1 MIENQESKKITS
13 TDDSTIIQPERSWI
27 KTLLSVFCCNSK
39 PTVNVLRLAGV
50 ITDSSGAFSQG
61 LSLEAL
67 DEQITKAFKGKN
79 TKAVALQINSPG
91 GSPVQSELI
100 ANRIIELSA
109 EKEIPV
115 ISFIEDAGAS
125 GGYWL
130 SCAGDEIFAS
140 RNSIVGSI
148 GVIAAG
154 FGFVKAIE
162 KIGVERRIY
171 TQGENKSILDPF
183 KEEKNSDIAIVH
195 NLQKNIHDNFKNM
208 VRERREGK
216 IDSDSE
222 KHIFSGEFWTGE
234 TAKELGLIDEIGTL
248 HQVLKDRY
256 GKDIKI
262 NRINKAKGFMQKIMN
277 SNIADSFVR
286 SFFSRINEQVQWN
299 KLGL

>member
-1 MIENQESKKITS
+1 MTDEQKILETINTHNS
-13 TDDSTIIQPERSWI
+13 TVIQPERSWV
-27 KTLLSVFCCNSK
+27 KSLSGFFCSKSK
-39 PTVNVLRLAGV
+39 PTANVLRLAGV

-100 ANRIIELSA
+100 ASRIRELSA

-140 RNSIVGSI
+140 SSSIVGSI

-154 FGFVKAIE
+154 FGFVTAIE

-183 KEEKNSDIAIVH
+183 KEEKDSDIAIVH

-208 VRERREGK
+208 VRERRAGK

-248 HQVLKDRY
+248 HQVLKERY

-262 NRINKAKGFMQKIMN
+262 NRINKSKGFMQKIMG
-277 SNIADSFVR
+277 SNIADSLVR